1 MNEQALKK
9 RLNHLT
15 IAVVIISALILAGGG
30 IASYY
35 LRGMLQNT
43 LTGQMESEVQQYKI
57 NIRRQIQADFQTLN
71 TLSSFLQ

>member
-30 IASYY
+30 IAS
-35 LRGMLQNT
+35 
-43 LTGQMESEVQQYKI
+43 
-57 NIRRQIQADFQTLN
+57 
-71 TLSSFLQ
+71 